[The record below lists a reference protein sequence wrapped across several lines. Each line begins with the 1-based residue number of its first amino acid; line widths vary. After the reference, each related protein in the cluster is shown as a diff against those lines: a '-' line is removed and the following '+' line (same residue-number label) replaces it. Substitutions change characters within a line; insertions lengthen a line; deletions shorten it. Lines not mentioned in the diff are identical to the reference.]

1 MSGTPWTT
9 DEMARLVAESLPDG
23 SYVNL
28 GIGMPTAVANFVPA
42 GREVI
47 YHSENGI
54 VGMGPR
60 PAPGLEDPDLID
72 AGKSPVTLVTG
83 AAIVHHADSFAI
95 IRGGRLDVAVLGGY
109 QVSERGDLANWII
122 GNEPLGS
129 IGGAMDLAAGAKAL
143 WVMMRHTDRDGGA
156 KIVRSCTFQLTAIGC
171 VRTVFTDLAVIDVTC
186 AGLVVRQ
193 LAPGYTLEDVQK
205 VTEPELR
212 LAE

>member
-9 DEMARLVAESLPDG
+9 EQMARLVAESLPDG
-23 SYVNL
+23 GYVNL
-28 GIGMPTAVANFVPA
+28 GIGMPTAVANFVPE
-42 GREVI
+42 GREIV

-60 PAPGLEDPDLID
+60 PAAGLEDPDLID

-109 QVSERGDLANWII
+109 QVSETGDLANWIV
-122 GNEPLGS
+122 GGEKLGS
-129 IGGAMDLAAGAKAL
+129 IGGAMDLAAGARAL
-143 WVMMRHTDRDGGA
+143 WVMMRHVDRDGGA
-156 KIVRSCTFQLTAIGC
+156 KIVRSCTYQLTALGC
-171 VRTVFTDLAVIDVTC
+171 VRSVFTDLAIIDITC
-186 AGLVVRQ
+186 DGLLVRQ
-193 LAPGYTLEDVQK
+193 LAPGYTLEDVQA

-212 LAE
+212 MVG